1 MFSLL
6 TKQIKDYDIHNQ
18 ININNNIEIIEKNID
33 NKLSKNLIK
42 NNNECSV
49 NSFNP
54 TKNSPPNE
62 WQFRLR
68 QSITLFKTINGEFN
82 KIGIVINLKKI
93 LKDILTNYI

>member
-33 NKLSKNLIK
+33 NKLSNNLIK
-42 NNNECSV
+42 NNNNECSV

-54 TKNSPPNE
+54 TKFTSNE
-62 WQFRLR
+62 WQSRLIKR
-68 QSITLFKTINGEFN
+68 IS
-82 KIGIVINLKKI
+82 
-93 LKDILTNYI
+93 